1 MVITSRDR
9 YEGCLL
15 GLAVG
20 DALGGPTE
28 FLSYEQIRIRW
39 PPDGVT
45 SFMSFR
51 DLPPGSFT
59 DDTEMSIAVA
69 RGLTRSQDLSS
80 ESILSSIAYEFVEW
94 AKKTRPAR
102 SPGLTCM
109 QGVHQ
114 LATGVHWSQSGDND
128 SKGCGSAMRS
138 APIGLAY
145 PHALD
150 ALRFYASKV
159 SLMTH
164 GSPVATAGSVAT
176 AYLVARSLDGI
187 PVMNLLPDLV
197 SFTMPISLEFA
208 GHVQK
213 VIHLTMTSSVRQAH
227 RELGDGWTA
236 EEAVAG
242 AAYANTLHPQSFRDI
257 VLEAAN
263 SGGDCDS
270 KACIAGA
277 IAGARL
283 GVQAIPAEWREE
295 VEGRDDLIVLAGEL
309 LLLQSRLAQ
318 L

>member
-1 MVITSRDR
+1 MVIAFRER
-9 YEGCLL
+9 YEGCML

-28 FLSYEQIRIRW
+28 FLSYEQIRNRW

-45 SFMSFR
+45 SFMAFR
-51 DLPPGSFT
+51 GLPPGSFT

-69 RGLTRSQDLSS
+69 RGLTRSPDLSADT
-80 ESILSSIAYEFVEW
+80 ILSSIAREFVEW
-94 AKKTRPAR
+94 ARRTQPAR
-102 SPGLTCM
+102 SPGTTCM
-109 QGVHQ
+109 QGVHR
-114 LATGVHWSQSGDND
+114 LAAGVHWSQSGEND

-138 APIGLAY
+138 APIGLAF
-145 PHALD
+145 PHSLD

-176 AYLVARSLDGI
+176 AYLVARSLDGTE
-187 PVMNLLPDLV
+187 VMDILPDLV
-197 SFTMPISLEFA
+197 SFTMPISPEFA
-208 GHVQK
+208 EHVQR
-213 VIHLTMTSSVRQAH
+213 VTHLAMTESVKQAH
-227 RELGDGWTA
+227 HELGDGWTA

-242 AAYANTLHPQSFRDI
+242 AVYANILHPHSFRDI

-263 SGGDCDS
+263 AGGDCDS

-283 GVQAIPAEWREE
+283 GVQAIPPEWREN
-295 VEGRDDLIVLAGEL
+295 VEGRDELVALAEQL
-309 LLLQSRLAQ
+309 LLLQRQLAQ